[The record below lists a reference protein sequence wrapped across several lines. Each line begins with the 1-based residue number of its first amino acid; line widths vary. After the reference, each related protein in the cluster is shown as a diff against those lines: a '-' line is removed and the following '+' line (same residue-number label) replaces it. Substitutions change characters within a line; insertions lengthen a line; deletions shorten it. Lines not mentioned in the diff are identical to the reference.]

1 MKSIFKIAR
10 LFFWL
15 SIAGVI
21 LSAASSMIPFF
32 FGRTE
37 IFSASGQVAAAFASV
52 FGLGLAA
59 FALYSFSWIESDERI
74 RTHKVWQS
82 IQEIKSSLKYAG
94 TVYSQI
100 VRDGTKDP
108 TASHLPHLF
117 QHLIEGLIKNLDQS
131 INPELLVWLTEE
143 SDKLKLEN
151 PNKRPDSALVHLRME
166 LAVMAGKNFKDT
178 SILNKFLDEYYN
190 PLRDFLNTK
199 SINDVM
205 RWVCE
210 NQSKAK

>member
-1 MKSIFKIAR
+1 MKSIFKIAG

-21 LSAASSMIPFF
+21 LSALSSLIPFV
-32 FGRTE
+32 FGKME
-37 IFSASGQVAAAFASV
+37 IFSASGQVAAAFASI

-59 FALYSFSWIESDERI
+59 FALYSFSWIESEERI
-74 RTHKVWQS
+74 RTHKIWQS
-82 IQEIKSSLKYAG
+82 VQEIKSTLKYAG
-94 TVYSQI
+94 TVYNQI
-100 VRDGTKDP
+100 VRDATKDP

-117 QHLIEGLIKNLDQS
+117 QHLIEGMIKNLDQS

-143 SDKLKLEN
+143 SDKLKLKD

-166 LAVMAGKNFKDT
+166 LAVMAYKKFTDT
-178 SILNKFLDEYYN
+178 SILNKFLDEYYD
-190 PLRDFLNTK
+190 PLREFLDTK

-210 NQSKAK
+210 NQSNAK

>member
-1 MKSIFKIAR
+1 
-10 LFFWL
+10 
-15 SIAGVI
+15 
-21 LSAASSMIPFF
+21 MIPFF